1 MVSQARS
8 QCKTML
14 VNKALVLSVRRHHAR
29 VTHQII
35 LLVLSSAGAR
45 GAKGS
50 NESIWRLG
58 VRSRVGLDLKRL
70 QATAC
75 ACLIKT

>member
-14 VNKALVLSVRRHHAR
+14 VNKTLVLSVRRHHAR
-29 VTHQII
+29 VTHQIM
-35 LLVLSSAGAR
+35 LLVLSSAGVR

-50 NESIWRLG
+50 NEIYYTIRLAQISI
-58 VRSRVGLDLKRL
+58 D
-70 QATAC
+70 
-75 ACLIKT
+75 

>member
-1 MVSQARS
+1 
-8 QCKTML
+8 ML

-29 VTHQII
+29 VTHQIM

-50 NESIWRLG
+50 NENIISFEIKLNCSQLSG
-58 VRSRVGLDLKRL
+58 HSAQLDNGTR
-70 QATAC
+70 AE
-75 ACLIKT
+75 IDDSGR

>member
-29 VTHQII
+29 VTHQIM

-50 NESIWRLG
+50 NESMMG
-58 VRSRVGLDLKRL
+58 
-70 QATAC
+70 T
-75 ACLIKT
+75 